1 MTGRERGTKEEK
13 MKDPYDVRSEE
24 CKPCG
29 QERASQKERE
39 ERERE
44 TLSLRVWS
52 KRMLMSSYSA
62 VTSRCHNAVSL
73 VTVLY

>member
-1 MTGRERGTKEEK
+1 

-44 TLSLRVWS
+44 TQSQSVVKEDANELILCCNITLS
-52 KRMLMSSYSA
+52 
-62 VTSRCHNAVSL
+62 
-73 VTVLY
+73 